1 MNKVPLKFDI
11 SSKKKFMDFKK
22 GYDSLRREEL
32 CITLIEF
39 EYT

>member
-1 MNKVPLKFDI
+1 
-11 SSKKKFMDFKK
+11 MDFKK

-39 EYT
+39 EYTWN